1 MLNKNLKTTKH
12 NIMTAILINT
22 INDFRVVV
30 HSTTEHPSSSYGMPV
45 WVDKDNEAYIQVG
58 AMVPGYKVAP
68 VDTLD
73 QLASY
78 INDYVQI
85 HDKDWPDC
93 IHEICDLNGWED
105 LENGEAHEIA
115 RCGNARL
122 VFDNG
127 EAQVWEESL
136 KEYTAIY
143 STESIKNIQYS
154 FKAENLDSA
163 VQLCQSKFTAYP
175 NIIIVK
181 NTPDG
186 KANEGMVVW
195 ANGEIVL

>member
-45 WVDKDNEAYIQVG
+45 WVDKDNEAYMQVG
-58 AMVPGYKVAP
+58 ASTPFYKVVP
-68 VDTLD
+68 VGTLD

-78 INDYVQI
+78 INDYVQT
-85 HDKDWPDC
+85 HVMDWPDG
-93 IHEICDLNGWED
+93 ISEVIELNGWED
-105 LENGEAHEIA
+105 LESGEAHEVA

-127 EAQVWEESL
+127 EAQVWE
-136 KEYTAIY
+136 
-143 STESIKNIQYS
+143 
-154 FKAENLDSA
+154 D
-163 VQLCQSKFTAYP
+163 
-175 NIIIVK
+175 
-181 NTPDG
+181 
-186 KANEGMVVW
+186 
-195 ANGEIVL
+195 

>member
-1 MLNKNLKTTKH
+1 
-12 NIMTAILINT
+12 MTAILINT

-73 QLASY
+73 QFASY
-78 INDYVQI
+78 INDYVQT
-85 HDKDWPDC
+85 HDMDWPDG

-105 LENGEAHEIA
+105 LENGEAHEVA

-127 EAQVWEESL
+127 RVRAIEACEAHPELFEV
-136 KEYTAIY
+136 I
-143 STESIKNIQYS
+143 
-154 FKAENLDSA
+154 
-163 VQLCQSKFTAYP
+163 SK
-175 NIIIVK
+175 
-181 NTPDG
+181 
-186 KANEGMVVW
+186 
-195 ANGEIVL
+195 

>member
-22 INDFRVVV
+22 INDSRVVV

-45 WVDKDNEAYIQVG
+45 WVDKDNEAYMQVG
-58 AMVPGYKVAP
+58 ASTPFYKVIP

-78 INDYVQI
+78 INDYVQT
-85 HDKDWPDC
+85 HVMDWPDG
-93 IHEICDLNGWED
+93 ISEVIELNGWKD
-105 LENGEAHEIA
+105 LEHEIA

-122 VFDNG
+122 VFDEG
-127 EAQVWEESL
+127 EAQVWDEPM

-163 VQLCQSKFTAYP
+163 VEFCQSKFTSFP
-175 NIIIVK
+175 NIIIVE
-181 NTPDG
+181 NSPNGRT
-186 KANEGMVVW
+186 NEGLVVW
-195 ANGEIVL
+195 ANDNIVL